1 MQTYVDLPARTGGNP
16 KHPIFSVKRT
26 SVAALGEA
34 PDFGVVSAS
43 ESASE

>member
-1 MQTYVDLPARTGGNP
+1 MQTLVDLPTRTGANP

-34 PDFGVVSAS
+34 ADLVEASVS
-43 ESASE
+43 E